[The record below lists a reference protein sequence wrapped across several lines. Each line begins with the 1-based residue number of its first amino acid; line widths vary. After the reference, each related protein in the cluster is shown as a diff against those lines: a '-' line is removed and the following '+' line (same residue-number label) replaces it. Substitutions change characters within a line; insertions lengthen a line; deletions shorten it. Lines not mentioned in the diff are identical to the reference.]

1 MAADIRL
8 AILCELNKKPASA
21 WNISKKIRASEQLVR
36 YHLNNFLKASVV
48 SKKATVFYLTKKN
61 IFFFDGIAV
70 MNVNDALLFWGCPHH
85 STCPCLNIVGKECR
99 LIKELPK
106 AVQDLI

>member
-8 AILCELNKKPASA
+8 AILVELNKRPASA

-36 YHLNNFLKASVV
+36 YHLNNFLTASVV
-48 SKKATVFYLTKKN
+48 SKKGTTYQLTKEN

-70 MNVNDALLFWGCPHH
+70 MNVKDQLLFWGCPYH
-85 STCPCLNIVGKECR
+85 STCSCLNIIDKECKLLR
-99 LIKELPK
+99 ELPK
-106 AVQDLI
+106 AVQDLV